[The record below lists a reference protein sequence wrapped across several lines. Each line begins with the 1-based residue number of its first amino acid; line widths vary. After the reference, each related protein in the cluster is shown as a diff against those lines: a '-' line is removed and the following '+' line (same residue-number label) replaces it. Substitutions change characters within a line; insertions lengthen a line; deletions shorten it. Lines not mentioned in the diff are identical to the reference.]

1 MGVVYTEKLSPAEQ
15 GRLQV
20 HGFISDV
27 YRYSGAADV
36 IITRA
41 GATNLA
47 EFALQGKACI
57 VVPSPFLTGGHQLKN
72 ARYLA
77 DQGAA
82 LVLDETDLA
91 ADPNR
96 LAGQV
101 SDLLRDPAR
110 QRELAAQLAKFAKPK
125 ATGELARL
133 ILDQV

>member
-1 MGVVYTEKLSPAEQ
+1 
-15 GRLQV
+15 
-20 HGFISDV
+20 
-27 YRYSGAADV
+27 
-36 IITRA
+36 
-41 GATNLA
+41 
-47 EFALQGKACI
+47 
-57 VVPSPFLTGGHQLKN
+57 LTGGHQLKN
-72 ARYLA
+72 AQYLA

-110 QRELAAQLAKFAKPK
+110 QRELAGRLAKFAKPK
-125 ATGELARL
+125 ATEELARL